1 MAGSGR
7 ATREAALGALALLLA
22 GAVPA
27 AAQYRVVEIGRGA
40 VPAAINSSSQVAGA
54 LENGGSTHCFFW
66 DGALHDLGTVGPGDC
81 HATGLNDAGVLVGTR
96 TDPASESWQAFVC
109 DVFAGRCADVP
120 PPRGWSTVGFGI
132 NARGQVVG
140 GAWDPAGRKRPFLF
154 DGRGTRLLGEDGFEG
169 VARAI
174 NDAGVIVGE
183 AMTGPTGDTLPFR
196 WEKGVITSLG
206 TAGGRNGEAR
216 AISNG
221 DVIAGTST
229 RRDERPIAFRH
240 LGREALDLLVDAPA
254 SHGMGVNA
262 FGAVVGDFESG
273 RGRHALLADGRT
285 AYDLNDLLPAGSGWV
300 LEAAVAIND
309 AGAIVG
315 YGTHDGAPAA
325 FLLTPR

>member
-1 MAGSGR
+1 M
-7 ATREAALGALALLLA
+7 REAALGALAFLLA
-22 GAVPA
+22 GAAPA
-27 AAQYRVVEIGRGA
+27 SAQYRIVEIARGA
-40 VPAAINSSSQVAGA
+40 VPAAINSSSHVVGA
-54 LENGGSTHCFFW
+54 LETGGSTHCFFW
-66 DGALHDLGTVGPGDC
+66 DGTVHDLGAVGPGDC
-81 HATGLNDAGVLVGTR
+81 HATGLNDAGLLVGTR
-96 TDPASESWQAFVC
+96 SDPAFESWQAFVC
-109 DVFAGRCADVP
+109 DVSAGRCADVP

-140 GAWDPAGRKRPFLF
+140 GAWDPSGRQRPFLF

-196 WEKGVITSLG
+196 WERGVITSLG

-221 DVIAGTST
+221 GVIAGTST
-229 RRDERPIAFRH
+229 RHDERPIAFRH
-240 LGREALDLLVDAPA
+240 LGREGLDLLVDAPA
-254 SHGMGVNA
+254 SHGMAVNTL
-262 FGAVVGDFESG
+262 GAVVGDFESG

-285 AYDLNDLLPAGSGWV
+285 AYDLNDLLPASSGWV
-300 LEAAVAIND
+300 LEAAVGIND
-309 AGAIVG
+309 AGSIVG

-325 FLLTPR
+325 FLLAPR